1 MQIIV
6 ADQTNAHL
14 FDSYRDPAWR
24 PLADK
29 LQAGEEEITKQ
40 LVECQGGSVD
50 IGGYYHPD
58 PAKTEAVMRPS
69 KLFNE
74 LMDIKSML

>member
-1 MQIIV
+1 M
-6 ADQTNAHL
+6 
-14 FDSYRDPAWR
+14 
-24 PLADK
+24 
-29 LQAGEEEITKQ
+29 
-40 LVECQGGSVD
+40 ECQGASVD